1 MDLGCP
7 LPQRVLLEFRH
18 LLPLDNEALVD
29 HAIPVIM
36 PGVPGIK
43 PASAHYRVQEACQPV
58 RRVVSAEL
66 HHDAGGKAVGQ
77 NTVHLPAGFLQI
89 PDRFL
94 VIFLRG
100 QFLRPP
106 GDAFYPE
113 HLPRPALEPIFPLKA
128 GRRGVKDA
136 VLDIVGGRA
145 AHGEE
150 GQPANFE
157 DLPTHKMDHMG
168 ADIVDL
174 HAVPGVNR

>member
-1 MDLGCP
+1 M
-7 LPQRVLLEFRH
+7 
-18 LLPLDNEALVD
+18 
-29 HAIPVIM
+29 
-36 PGVPGIK
+36 
-43 PASAHYRVQEACQPV
+43 
-58 RRVVSAEL
+58 
-66 HHDAGGKAVGQ
+66 GQ

-94 VIFLRG
+94 VIFLRR

-113 HLPRPALEPIFPLKA
+113 HLLRPALEPIFPLKA
-128 GRRGVKDA
+128 GRRGVKDT

-145 AHGEE
+145 ANGEE

-157 DLPTHKMDHMG
+157 DLSTHKMDHMG

-174 HAVPGVNR
+174 PAVPGVNRQSVQLIKVFVVSVYKKGRERPVFQPVEPVCLSGGAVPYASMIAADNHGVLSRH